1 MHWEHSQFH
10 SFFFYYKKK
19 NFLNFTM
26 KYLARSIFSLGEKK
40 KKKKKRR
47 RRWLEG
53 KPSLSTHPHLSKQAL
68 TLVAHYRQVSVNR
81 NT

>member
-26 KYLARSIFSLGEKK
+26 KYLDRSIFSLGEKK
-40 KKKKKRR
+40 KKKKK
-47 RRWLEG
+47 EG
-53 KPSLSTHPHLSKQAL
+53 EGGWRVNLHFPHIPTSANKL
-68 TLVAHYRQVSVNR
+68 
-81 NT
+81 

>member
-26 KYLARSIFSLGEKK
+26 KYLDRSIFSLGEKK
-40 KKKKKRR
+40 KKKKKKK
-47 RRWLEG
+47 EKVVG
-53 KPSLSTHPHLSKQAL
+53 G
-68 TLVAHYRQVSVNR
+68 
-81 NT
+81 